1 MNMNG
6 TTNGGMNGTS
16 RSALLKRVQM
26 YSFAAYD
33 AALFLDTHPCCV
45 EALEYYKKYKKLYEE
60 AKAEF
65 EANYGPITVMSDKID
80 TCWTWVNDPWPWEE
94 SAGA

>member
-6 TTNGGMNGTS
+6 TTNGGTAVTS
-16 RSALLKRVQM
+16 RSVMLKHVQM
-26 YSFAAYD
+26 YSFAAHD
-33 AALFLDTHPCCV
+33 AALFLDTHPCCG
-45 EALEYYKKYKKLYEE
+45 EALEYYRKYKKLYEE

-65 EANYGPITVMSDKID
+65 ESKYGPITMMSGEND
-80 TCWTWVNDPWPWEE
+80 TCWTWISDPWPWEE

>member
-26 YSFAAYD
+26 YSFAAHD

-45 EALEYYKKYKKLYEE
+45 EALEYYKNIKSFMKKQKPNL
-60 AKAEF
+60 KR
-65 EANYGPITVMSDKID
+65 ITAQS
-80 TCWTWVNDPWPWEE
+80 P
-94 SAGA
+94 